1 MSEVAAESKASNV
14 ATLAAT
20 SAFMYDGGADVLPEP
35 GRRAGRLPPLGSS
48 AAQSL
53 VVIWLLDRGVPVA
66 KECESDDFSLSR
78 KQPRKPGAM
87 HETRTWRR
95 QVAAHDRHHSLGPR
109 RRMVISRGGFS
120 HLSMYE
126 AAMASAG
133 GVEIGIVRRE
143 GTNIP
148 VDKHD
153 KGGTTEPW
161 KSDST
166 TPDPSEHHFSLPRV
180 QGCLQ

>member
-1 MSEVAAESKASNV
+1 MCSLNNCALALRVVYSLIRSAGRVPSLSRMWKKCRFIVTGSCAGLCKKPHREMSEVAAESKASNV

-78 KQPRKPGAM
+78 KQVRTP
-87 HETRTWRR
+87 ET
-95 QVAAHDRHHSLGPR
+95 AH
-109 RRMVISRGGFS
+109 
-120 HLSMYE
+120 
-126 AAMASAG
+126 A
-133 GVEIGIVRRE
+133 
-143 GTNIP
+143 
-148 VDKHD
+148 
-153 KGGTTEPW
+153 
-161 KSDST
+161 
-166 TPDPSEHHFSLPRV
+166 
-180 QGCLQ
+180 